1 VIPCISNV
9 APGVKT
15 GTIKWVEKAV
25 QVTYIDVLKNV
36 SSELAPAMAKAID
49 DKDGTVRE
57 AALQCAGI
65 LKGRLGA
72 PVMD

>member
-1 VIPCISNV
+1 MLL
-9 APGVKT
+9 
-15 GTIKWVEKAV
+15 
-25 QVTYIDVLKNV
+25 Q
-36 SSELAPAMAKAID
+36 ELRLELLSGWKKQFMAKAID